1 MADLNQAQLLAG
13 SSLPNGQAIV
23 LTADYQT
30 LHVAVNNTVEWD
42 VITLFANHKGGGSHD
57 VLVSWGGV
65 ELRVNIAS
73 ESIELILDKWRMNSG
88 LELQM
93 KADPSTSD
101 MVAYLTVDRY
111 PAGLNQP
118 SSPRTEQAPSNGR
131 RVLIPIRPEP
141 FPGPE

>member
-1 MADLNQAQLLAG
+1 MADLNQTQLLAG

-23 LTADYQT
+23 LSGDYQT

-42 VITLFANHKGGGSHD
+42 VITLFANHKGGASHD
-57 VLVSWGGV
+57 VLILWGGV
-65 ELRVNIAS
+65 EIRVNVSS
-73 ESIELILDKWRMNSG
+73 ESIELILDRWRMNSG

-93 KADPSTSD
+93 KTDPATTD

-111 PAGLNQP
+111 PAGLNPPAQAR
-118 SSPRTEQAPSNGR
+118 SEQTTTTR
-131 RVLIPIRPEP
+131 RVLTPIRPEP

>member
-1 MADLNQAQLLAG
+1 VADLNQTQLLAG

-23 LTADYQT
+23 LTDDYQT

-42 VITLFANHKGGGSHD
+42 VITLFANHKGAGSHD

-65 ELRVNIAS
+65 ELRVNIAA
-73 ESIELILDKWRMNSG
+73 ESVELVLDRWRMNSG

-93 KADPSTSD
+93 KVAPSTTD

-111 PAGLNQP
+111 PAGSNPPAQP
-118 SSPRTEQAPSNGR
+118 RSEQAPTAK
-131 RVLIPIRPEP
+131 RVFTPIRPEP
-141 FPGPE
+141 FPSPE

>member
-1 MADLNQAQLLAG
+1 MADLNQAKLLAG
-13 SSLPNGQAIV
+13 SSLENGRAIV
-23 LTADYQT
+23 LTANYQT
-30 LHVAVNNTVEWD
+30 LHVAVNNTTEWD
-42 VITLFANHKGGGSHD
+42 VITLFANHKGGSSHD

-65 ELRVNIAS
+65 ELRVNVAS

-111 PAGLNQP
+111 PAG
-118 SSPRTEQAPSNGR
+118 
-131 RVLIPIRPEP
+131 
-141 FPGPE
+141 

>member
-23 LTADYQT
+23 LTANYQT

-42 VITLFANHKGGGSHD
+42 VITLFANHKGAGSHD

-65 ELRVNIAS
+65 ELRVNIAA
-73 ESIELILDKWRMNSG
+73 ESIELVLDRWRMNSG

-93 KADPSTSD
+93 KADPVTSD

-111 PAGLNQP
+111 PAGSNTQAQ
-118 SSPRTEQAPSNGR
+118 SPTAPN
-131 RVLIPIRPEP
+131 P
-141 FPGPE
+141 